1 MNVKTSV
8 IFGIA
13 TFAISI
19 AGVIGIGINKYIQ
32 DSIQKGVQKEV
43 CENML
48 ETQNKAIQAQ
58 SIDTATLQAYKENQ
72 DVMLDNLKKK
82 YDAIS
87 LSDTSNK
94 AKLKGVEHAIDVFY
108 ANPP

>member
-1 MNVKTSV
+1 MNIK
-8 IFGIA
+8 IMFGI
-13 TFAISI
+13 I
-19 AGVIGIGINKYIQ
+19 AVIIALAGIMGMYVNTYIQ

-58 SIDTATLQAYKENQ
+58 SLDTATLQKYKQKEY
-72 DVMLDNLKKK
+72 VMLDNLKKK
-82 YDAIS
+82 YDVIS

-94 AKLKGVEHAIDVFY
+94 AKLKGVKDAIDIFY

>member
-58 SIDTATLQAYKENQ
+58 SIDT
-72 DVMLDNLKKK
+72 LDNLKKK
-82 YDAIS
+82 YDAIA

>member
-1 MNVKTSV
+1 MNIK
-8 IFGIA
+8 IMFGI
-13 TFAISI
+13 I
-19 AGVIGIGINKYIQ
+19 AVIIALAGIMGMYVNTYIQ

-94 AKLKGVEHAIDVFY
+94 AKLKGVKDAIDIFY

>member
-1 MNVKTSV
+1 MNIK
-8 IFGIA
+8 IMFGI
-13 TFAISI
+13 I
-19 AGVIGIGINKYIQ
+19 AVIIALAGIMGMYVNRYIQ

-58 SIDTATLQAYKENQ
+58 SIDTKE

-82 YDAIS
+82 YDVIS
-87 LSDTSNK
+87 LSDTNNK
-94 AKLKGVEHAIDVFY
+94 AKLKGVEDAINVFY